1 MKGDAARGKIVFTE
15 RCATCHRAGG
25 AGTAVGP
32 DLASVGTHPSSQ
44 ILFDIVEPN
53 AAVIPNFQLYTIE
66 ANDGEMLAGIVAAQ
80 SDTSITLRR
89 AAGEESTVLRRNIKT
104 LTNTKTSLMPPGLL
118 GGLTP
123 QQVADLITFIRQ
135 SP

>member
-1 MKGDAARGKIVFTE
+1 MPSISDSDANIASEALVFPVDAH
-15 RCATCHRAGG
+15 ATFFAPTMRAC
-25 AGTAVGP
+25 V
-32 DLASVGTHPSSQ
+32 
-44 ILFDIVEPN
+44 N

-66 ANDGEMLAGIVAAQ
+66 ANDGEMLAGILAAQ

-104 LTNTKTSLMPPGLL
+104 LTNTKISLLPPGLL
-118 GGLTP
+118 IGLAP